1 MNVFQL
7 IKTVLDEIYS
17 RIPKDSEQEKDA
29 AIRQAI
35 LALRD
40 KYPHLA
46 TGVEIEYSDIIT
58 RFAYIYAYV
67 TCHANLVYQAIREHS
82 PELAAL
88 FNNEKVNV
96 TCIGGGPG
104 SEILG
109 ILKYISREN
118 KNPFVRC
125 TLFDKEPGWAECW
138 NDVDEKLTAQVQIS
152 TFYQA
157 FDVTKAETWSI
168 YDKYLKADLFSMIYF
183 MSEVNSLR
191 DSADAFFSNFFEKAK
206 QGALFLYIDNNNA
219 QFYEWFDS
227 LVKRHSLS
235 VLRSKEFFTQITD
248 YDEEKRDL
256 GEFWDKFGN
265 PRLNANIAFRVCRKD

>member
-7 IKTVLDEIYS
+7 IKTVLDELYS
-17 RIPKDSEQEKDA
+17 RIPKDSEQEKDD

-35 LALRD
+35 TALRD
-40 KYPHLA
+40 AYPQLA
-46 TGVEIEYSDIIT
+46 TGIKVDYSDITT
-58 RFAYIYAYV
+58 RFAYIYIYV
-67 TCHANLVYQAIREHS
+67 TCHANLVYQVMRAS
-82 PELAAL
+82 PELTEL

-96 TCIGGGPG
+96 TCVGGGPG

-118 KNPFVRC
+118 KTPFVRF
-125 TLFDKEPGWAECW
+125 TLFDKESGWAECW
-138 NDVDEKLTAQVQIS
+138 NDVDEKLTSQVHIS

-157 FDVTKAETWSI
+157 FDVTKPDTWSI

-183 MSEVNSLR
+183 MSEINSLR
-191 DSADAFFSNFFEKAK
+191 NSADAFFSNFFEKAK
-206 QGALFLYIDNNNA
+206 PGALFLYIDNNNV

-227 LVKRHSLS
+227 LVKTHSLS
-235 VLRSKEFFTQITD
+235 VLQSKEFFTQITD

-256 GEFWDKFGN
+256 GAFWDKFGD
-265 PRLNANIAFRVCRKD
+265 PKLKANIAFRVCRKD